1 MPLPKTTPP
10 ARRSVTAAGEVGPGL
25 RNIRRRVTL
34 ACPRGVGSNVRPLA
48 IDVEAMYR
56 RYGPMV
62 LRRCRQI
69 LGDGPQASDAMQDVF
84 VQIVRRRDVLDDR
97 ASSSLLY
104 RTATNVCLNRLR
116 SARRKPMTPD
126 TDSIAQIAAA
136 GAQLDRTGARAMLA
150 RLFGGEPESTA
161 TIAMLHLH
169 DGLTL
174 EQTAREVGMSVSG
187 VRKRLRKLRATLS
200 TLEPDTPPNTRP
212 EARP

>member
-1 MPLPKTTPP
+1 M
-10 ARRSVTAAGEVGPGL
+10 AV
-25 RNIRRRVTL
+25 
-34 ACPRGVGSNVRPLA
+34 
-48 IDVEAMYR
+48 DVEAMYR

-69 LGDGPQASDAMQDVF
+69 LGDPQQAHDAMQDVF
-84 VQIVRRRDVLDDR
+84 VQIVRRKERLDDR

-104 RTATNVCLNRLR
+104 RTATNLCLNRLR
-116 SARRKPMTPD
+116 SQRRKPSEPAGD
-126 TDSIAQIAAA
+126 TIARLAAA
-136 GAQLDRTGARAMLA
+136 GAEVDRGEARALLR

-187 VRKRLRKLRATLS
+187 VRKRLRKLKASLGDLT
-200 TLEPDTPPNTRP
+200 T
-212 EARP
+212 EARAREVRP